1 MSSRQN
7 IGLVHEA
14 QFILNT
20 HLDFHRLLFKV
31 FNMFSVDDVVVATK
45 GVDLGQMV
53 VVGLSS
59 GGAYVHVK
67 VDGMSLTYPVRDVKK
82 A

>member
-1 MSSRQN
+1 
-7 IGLVHEA
+7 
-14 QFILNT
+14 
-20 HLDFHRLLFKV
+20 
-31 FNMFSVDDVVVATK
+31 MFSVDDVVVATK